1 MKCLTEFA
9 RWKLS
14 LSVHTVVHPSE
25 VWSSSWDACEQYYA
39 PYVASLESRIAAL
52 EAANKKLA
60 RHNDEL
66 ILDLHLYES
75 HHANS
80 DSVK

>member
-14 LSVHTVVHPSE
+14 MSVYTVVHPSE
-25 VWSSSWDACEQYYA
+25 VWSSSWDACEQHYA
-39 PYVASLESRIAAL
+39 LYVNGLEAKVAQL
-52 EAANKKLA
+52 EAANIKLA

-75 HHANS
+75 HHANRN
-80 DSVK
+80 SVK

>member
-39 PYVASLESRIAAL
+39 PYIDQLESKIRELTIQN
-52 EAANKKLA
+52 EKLA

-75 HHANS
+75 HHANRN
-80 DSVK
+80 SVK

>member
-1 MKCLTEFA
+1 MRCLTEFA

-14 LSVHTVVHPSE
+14 LSVNTVVHPSE
-25 VWSSSWDACEQYYA
+25 VWSASWDACEQYYA
-39 PYVASLESRIAAL
+39 SYIFSVESKIAAL
-52 EAANKKLA
+52 EKANVKLA

-75 HHANS
+75 HHANRNS
-80 DSVK
+80 IK

>member
-9 RWKLS
+9 RWKLR

-52 EAANKKLA
+52 EAANIKLA

-75 HHANS
+75 H
-80 DSVK
+80 K

>member
-1 MKCLTEFA
+1 MKCLSEFT
-9 RWKLS
+9 RWNASINL
-14 LSVHTVVHPSE
+14 HAVVHQSE
-25 VWSSSWDACEQYYA
+25 VWSASWDACEQYYA

-52 EAANKKLA
+52 EATNIKLA

-66 ILDLHLYES
+66 ILDLHLNES
-75 HHANS
+75 HHANR

>member
-1 MKCLTEFA
+1 MRCLTEFA

-14 LSVHTVVHPSE
+14 LSVHKVVHPSE

-39 PYVASLESRIAAL
+39 PYLSSLESQIAAL
-52 EAANKKLA
+52 EAANAKLA
-60 RHNDEL
+60 RHNGEL

-75 HHANS
+75 HHADRN
-80 DSVK
+80 SVK

>member
-14 LSVHTVVHPSE
+14 LSVNTVVHQSE

-39 PYVASLESRIAAL
+39 PYLSSLESKIAAL

-75 HHANS
+75 HHANRN
-80 DSVK
+80 SVK

>member
-52 EAANKKLA
+52 EAENKKLA

>member
-75 HHANS
+75 HHANR

>member
-39 PYVASLESRIAAL
+39 PYLSSLESQIQAL

-66 ILDLHLYES
+66 ILVLHLYES
-75 HHANS
+75 HHANRN
-80 DSVK
+80 SVK

>member
-14 LSVHTVVHPSE
+14 LSVNTVVHQSE

-39 PYVASLESRIAAL
+39 PYLSSLESQIQAL

-75 HHANS
+75 H
-80 DSVK
+80 K

>member
-52 EAANKKLA
+52 EAANIKLA

-75 HHANS
+75 H
-80 DSVK
+80 K

>member
-14 LSVHTVVHPSE
+14 LSVNTVVHQSE

-39 PYVASLESRIAAL
+39 PYLSSLESQIQAL

-75 HHANS
+75 HHADRN
-80 DSVK
+80 SVK